1 MVCARNTYGTNTY
14 RYSFRRYI
22 GCMPPRSPSPSSW
35 SSWSPGAEGD
45 SGEQERAEKG
55 GSEAG
60 ASHQEDQHCLI
71 GDLILLDDTYYI
83 LNTSSGSGTDQK
95 FDFRMTKF
103 ASTASQSVTPWI
115 KIYSYNFS
123 SLQTNST
130 LSPLLVKTQTHWIK
144 GKPYLMYLE
153 SKFDW
158 IPPKVDIIFYDV
170 HALDVWLKFIKSI
183 LLVSH
188 YQKCRL

>member
-1 MVCARNTYGTNTY
+1 MVIMITRCGGWLRRAGTCGEG
-14 RYSFRRYI
+14 RKRS
-22 GCMPPRSPSPSSW
+22 GSLSPRGPALPHRWPDTSW
-35 SSWSPGAEGD
+35 WY
-45 SGEQERAEKG
+45 
-55 GSEAG
+55 
-60 ASHQEDQHCLI
+60 LI
-71 GDLILLDDTYYI
+71 KL
-83 LNTSSGSGTDQK
+83 LNTSSGSGTDQT

-188 YQKCRL
+188 

>member
-1 MVCARNTYGTNTY
+1 V
-14 RYSFRRYI
+14 
-22 GCMPPRSPSPSSW
+22 PRPYLSELLVL
-35 SSWSPGAEGD
+35 WSPQKPVWSEVVAKPHEPFPLGVLGWRQPARIQIGRCGGWLRRAGTCGEG
-45 SGEQERAEKG
+45 RKR
-55 GSEAG
+55 
-60 ASHQEDQHCLI
+60 
-71 GDLILLDDTYYI
+71 
-83 LNTSSGSGTDQK
+83 SGSLSPRGPALPH
-95 FDFRMTKF
+95 RMTKF

-188 YQKCRL
+188 